1 MLLDADRSVSRRTA
15 KLGEAAIQ
23 HMAQRARALQAAGR
37 SIINLTIGEPDFAT
51 PAHICEAAGKA
62 IADGFTHYS
71 PIAGFPDLREAIA
84 RKLREEN
91 GLDYKPS
98 EIVVSNGAKQAI
110 TNAAFATLDRGDEV
124 LLIAPYYASYEQIVA
139 LADGMPVKLR
149 TESGDGFKLRPEAL
163 AGALTERS
171 KLLILNAPGNP
182 SGTVYDAGELA
193 ALAAVVARH
202 PRLLV
207 ISDEVYEYFAFEGE
221 PRSFATFPGM
231 RQRTITVNGFSKG
244 FAMTGWRL
252 GYAAAPPAI
261 ADAMAK
267 IQGAFTSGAN
277 SFVQKAAMAALAGG
291 REAVQEMRDVYHRR
305 RDLVAR
311 ELKAIP
317 GVRFVPPPG
326 SFYAFPDVSALLPA
340 HDGNRTI
347 EDVDQLCDWLLD
359 QHGVAVVPGSAF
371 GDERCFRISFAA
383 SDEALAEALERIARA
398 IATLDR
404 GSGRARNAKA

>member
-1 MLLDADRSVSRRTA
+1 MPYDADRAVSRRTA
-15 KLGEAAIQ
+15 ELGEAAIQ
-23 HMAQRARALQAAGR
+23 HMAQRARALQAKGR

-71 PIAGFPDLREAIA
+71 PIAGFPELREAIA

-91 GLDYKPS
+91 GLDYAPS

-110 TNAAFATLDRGDEV
+110 TNAAFATLDPGDEV
-124 LLIAPYYASYEQIVA
+124 ILVAPYWASYEQIVA
-139 LADGMPVKLR
+139 LAGGTPVVLR
-149 TESGDGFKLRPEAL
+149 TASEEGFKLRPEAL

-182 SGTVYDAGELA
+182 SGTVYEAAELA
-193 ALAAVVARH
+193 ALAAVVAAH

-207 ISDEVYEYFAFEGE
+207 VSDEVYEYFAFAGE
-221 PRSFATFPGM
+221 PRSFATLAGM

-252 GYAAAPPAI
+252 GYAAAPLAI
-261 ADAMAK
+261 ASAMGK
-267 IQGAFTSGAN
+267 IQSAFTSGAN
-277 SFVQKAAMAALAGG
+277 AFVQKAAVTALAGG
-291 REAVQEMRDVYHRR
+291 RGAVEEMREVYRRR

-311 ELKAIP
+311 GLGAIP
-317 GVRFVPPPG
+317 GLRFLPPPG
-326 SFYAFPDVSALLPA
+326 SFYAFPDVSDLIPA
-340 HDGNRTI
+340 RAGGETI
-347 EDVDQLCDWLLD
+347 GDVDQFCDWLLD

-371 GDERCFRISFAA
+371 GDKRCFRLSFAA
-383 SDEALAEALERIARA
+383 SDEVLAEGLKRIARA
-398 IATLDR
+398 IATLDH
-404 GSGRARNAKA
+404 GVGWARNADS